1 MRTPP
6 LQATATG
13 TMGINSSVAHGP
25 LAQSGGDQDGDDPR
39 KNDAE
44 IIKRL
49 LRAASLRSTVDI
61 AMDEFGQ
68 SKRQMKRRRTNPRP
82 TAADYHTVPPR
93 PTASAHQQLLGV
105 TRQMLGGSSV
115 DIENVTSEVETVHT
129 LYTVETAPSGEPV
142 FPPEPPPGAD
152 DSAAAPQL
160 GADDSAAAPQL
171 GADDSAAALPDFDA
185 DAGHQGQPFPATG
198 PGGQYVDLGPAADGD
213 DWFTNRTTGRY
224 VL

>member
-160 GADDSAAAPQL
+160 GADDSAAAGQET
-171 GADDSAAALPDFDA
+171 ADSLPDFDA
-185 DAGHQGQPFPATG
+185 DAGHQGQPFPAA
-198 PGGQYVDLGPAADGD
+198 GQYVDLSPAADDD